1 MEMLRLQDKRFKR
14 AFILS
19 VSVHLALFI
28 MLIVSPY
35 LPKPGRKGMIHY
47 VEVISLGGGGV
58 SGGGG
63 GGGGG
68 APPAQTESEIE
79 TAVPKRE
86 NLRDL
91 TTPERLEQ
99 ARPPAMT
106 YPVEKP
112 KRTPNPKP
120 EKKAV
125 IQKEQPGSKSGSTT
139 SGTTSTAGTG
149 SGTGPRIGLGIGDGA
164 GGFGFGEGYGTGGLS
179 TFPYSYYLQE
189 IRSRISANWE
199 TALIRSGVTGSD
211 YAEVRFRIY
220 RDGRT
225 TEPEILHSSDN
236 ITMNSSAI
244 RAVFN
249 ASPFPPL
256 PRGYTD
262 EYLIVRLLFEH
273 NQ

>member
-1 MEMLRLQDKRFKR
+1 MEMVRLQDKRFKR
-14 AFILS
+14 AVILS
-19 VSVHLALFI
+19 ISVHLALFV
-28 MLIVSPY
+28 MLIISPY
-35 LPKPGRKGMIHY
+35 LPKPGRGSMIQY
-47 VEVISLGGGGV
+47 VEVISLGGGGPG
-58 SGGGG
+58 GGGG

-68 APPAQTESEIE
+68 APPAKSESEIE

-86 NLRDL
+86 SLRDL

-112 KRTPNPKP
+112 KRTPPTKP

-125 IQKEQPGSKSGSTT
+125 IQKEQSGSKSGATP
-139 SGTTSTAGTG
+139 SGTTSSSGTG
-149 SGTGPRIGLGIGDGA
+149 SGTGPRLGLGLGDGT
-164 GGFGFGEGYGTGGLS
+164 GGYGFGEGYGTGGLS
-179 TFPYSYYLQE
+179 TFPYAYYIQE

-199 TALIRSGVTGSD
+199 TALIRSGVTGND
-211 YAEVRFRIY
+211 YVEVRFRIY

-225 TEPEILHSSDN
+225 TEPEILSSSDN
-236 ITMNSSAI
+236 DAMKSSAV

-256 PRGYTD
+256 PRGYGD
-262 EYLIVRLLFEH
+262 EYLIVRLFFEH
-273 NQ
+273 NR